1 MAVGE
6 QAQAGP
12 SSMGA
17 KAPLGSGL
25 PAWSDPQSDPCAACG
40 VCRYT
45 FEPPSIFC
53 TSCSQRIKRNQ
64 VSRPAVLKTPF
75 FACHR
80 VLLKYLVCVHSPLH
94 VM

>member
-64 VSRPAVLKTPF
+64 VSCPAILKPPLY
-75 FACHR
+75 ACHR
-80 VLLKYLVCVHSPLH
+80 VL
-94 VM
+94 